1 MESGVSV
8 DDFPTAGNPD
18 GAAGDPVALPPV
30 APGIAL
36 WWCPLARTDAAMAH
50 LARWLSPA
58 EHERAARFGTAALRR
73 RWIAGRGT
81 LRLLLGRAL
90 GLDPG
95 AIALARGERGRP
107 RLADDSLGVDFNVSH
122 TLAVALVAVARGL
135 PSATRIG
142 VDIEHQDR
150 GVGADRL
157 ATKFLTPREHATLDP
172 LDADARRQRFLHH
185 WTCKEAMSKATGDG
199 LAAPFGRLD
208 VDVDAGPRLLAGPP
222 PYDPPAW
229 ALHAARV
236 PAGYVA
242 TLAVWSGAPPPSDP
256 ARAPNSV

>member
-18 GAAGDPVALPPV
+18 LAPGDPIALPPV

-36 WWCPLARTDAAMAH
+36 WWCPLERTDAEMAR
-50 LARWLSPA
+50 LSAWLSPA
-58 EHERAARFGTAALRR
+58 EHERAARFGTAALQR
-73 RWIAGRGT
+73 RWIAGRGA
-81 LRLLLGRAL
+81 LRLLLARTVGI
-90 GLDPG
+90 DPG
-95 AIALARGERGRP
+95 DVALARGTRGRP
-107 RLADDSLGVDFNVSH
+107 QLVDASLGGDFNVSH

-157 ATKFLTPREHATLDP
+157 APKFLTPREHATLDP
-172 LDADARRQRFLHH
+172 LAADARRQRFLRH

-199 LAAPFGRLD
+199 LAAPFGRID
-208 VDVDAGPRLLAGPP
+208 VDIDAGPRLLDGPP
-222 PYDPPAW
+222 PYAPPAW

-236 PAGYVA
+236 PGGYFA
-242 TLAVWSGAPPPSDP
+242 TVAVWSGGRAAPEPDS
-256 ARAPNSV
+256 AANSV